1 MSIMGFPNLPAAP
14 IKRGDP
20 GCEDCDFKMQC
31 LSLQVA
37 PCTVQ
42 HLDLIELYKIYSHET
57 VLKLIRGMFIQDEA

>member
-1 MSIMGFPNLPAAP
+1 MRRLPETP
-14 IKRGDP
+14 IEPGDP

-31 LSLQVA
+31 LSMQVA

-57 VLKLIRGMFIQDEA
+57 VLKLIRSMFVQDET